1 MRRILLAT
9 AGGVFLAAGAAA
21 EESMGGDP
29 QAGREVAGNCRAC
42 HGLDGYA
49 TIPIAPHIGGEPA
62 AYLSAQLVA
71 FRDGAREQEMM
82 TIVARALDD
91 RQIADVSAWY
101 ASHVASA
108 RLAADPSDAPQACV
122 SCHGADGIAR
132 VDDAPNLAGE
142 AEIYI
147 VEQLRAFRN
156 GERRHETMNAIA
168 AELSDEDMRAVAK
181 WYAAVALEIARR

>member
-1 MRRILLAT
+1 MRGIPLAAVGGFLLA
-9 AGGVFLAAGAAA
+9 AVAAA
-21 EESMGGDP
+21 EEGVGGDP
-29 QAGREVAGNCRAC
+29 QAGRAVAGKCRAC

-49 TIPIAPHIGGEPA
+49 TIPVAPHIGGEPA
-62 AYLSAQLVA
+62 AYLSAQLAA
-71 FRDGAREQEMM
+71 FRDGTREQEMM

-91 RQIADVSAWY
+91 RQIADVSSWY

-108 RLAADPSDAPQACV
+108 RLEADPSNAPEACV

-142 AEIYI
+142 AAVYI
-147 VEQLRAFRN
+147 ADQLRAFRN

-168 AELSDEDMRAVAK
+168 AELSDEDILEAADWYSAVS
-181 WYAAVALEIARR
+181 LDIARR

>member
-1 MRRILLAT
+1 MRRIPLA
-9 AGGVFLAAGAAA
+9 AVGGVFLASVAAA
-21 EESMGGDP
+21 EEGVGGDP
-29 QAGREVAGNCRAC
+29 LAGRAVAGKCRAC

-49 TIPIAPHIGGEPA
+49 TIPAAPHIGGEPA
-62 AYLSAQLVA
+62 AYLSTQLVA
-71 FRDGAREQEMM
+71 FRDGTREQEMM

-101 ASHVASA
+101 ASNVASA
-108 RLAADPSDAPQACV
+108 RLEEDPSNAPGACV

-142 AEIYI
+142 AAIYI
-147 VEQLRAFRN
+147 ADQLRAFRS

-168 AELSDEDMRAVAK
+168 AELSDEDILEAAD
-181 WYAAVALEIARR
+181 WYAAVSLDIARR

>member
-9 AGGVFLAAGAAA
+9 AGGVCLATVAAA

-29 QAGREVAGNCRAC
+29 QAGREVAGKCRAC

-49 TIPIAPHIGGEPA
+49 TIPVAPHIGGEPA

-108 RLAADPSDAPQACV
+108 RLAADPSDAPEACV

-142 AEIYI
+142 AAIYI

-156 GERRHETMNAIA
+156 GGRRHETMNAIA
-168 AELSDEDMRAVAK
+168 AELSDEDMRAAAS
-181 WYAAVALEIARR
+181 WYAAIALEIARR